1 MTLDKPKKRL
11 VKANKIKEIAGNNRL
26 GVVKV
31 IHKNRACCHALL
43 LVLPIELL
51 RFDAEAMHFR
61 IQRCGKI
68 IQMLCRL
75 QRL

>member
-11 VKANKIKEIAGNNRL
+11 VNANKIKEIAGKSKL
-26 GVVKV
+26 GVVSV
-31 IHKNRACCHALL
+31 MHKNRACCHALL

-61 IQRCGKI
+61 IQRRGKI
-68 IQMLCRL
+68 I
-75 QRL
+75 